1 MACDPRGHGL
11 SPGNPADCSIETY
24 GADVAQML
32 ADLDLPPAILVGHSM
47 GCRVVLQCYRVA
59 PDRVA
64 GIVLVDGS
72 RVGLGDRDVA
82 ERGMA
87 EDLRS
92 DRYDHFI
99 RNFFEEMFV
108 ASSDPAVKSAIV
120 ERALELPS
128 DVGRALLTRMVGWDA
143 AEMESALAAVRVPM
157 MVVQSTALSLD
168 QGRVT
173 LSLEE
178 SSPWLDLVQARVP
191 DARIE
196 ILTGVGHFP
205 QIEAADELNL
215 LIADFA
221 SSQQGG
227 DPKRLES

>member
-1 MACDPRGHGL
+1 MPGGAPVLPRRAR
-11 SPGNPADCSIETY
+11 PG
-24 GADVAQML
+24 GW
-32 ADLDLPPAILVGHSM
+32 
-47 GCRVVLQCYRVA
+47 
-59 PDRVA
+59 
-64 GIVLVDGS
+64 IVLVDGS

-92 DRYDHFI
+92 DGYDHFI

-143 AEMESALAAVRVPM
+143 AEMESALAAVGVPM

-227 DPKRLES
+227 DPKRLKS